1 MPVVIVAIVFGT
13 LLLIIKMGLEYGKQ
27 KMLSQRDGSGS
38 SLRVSELEAMIESAV
53 SDAIQPLVARVDELE
68 SEKLLATSRDLLL
81 EKGDR
86 SGVGETSSSSTP
98 ASKVTS

>member
-1 MPVVIVAIVFGT
+1 MPVFIVAIVFGT

-27 KMLSQRDGSGS
+27 KMLSKRDSSGS

-53 SDAIQPLVARVDELE
+53 SDAIEPLVARVDELE

-81 EKGDR
+81 EEGDR
-86 SGVGETSSSSTP
+86 VGESTSSSSP
-98 ASKVTS
+98 AEKVTS